1 MTKTIKSAAP
11 PVDAKGTA
19 AVEAPPLAP
28 GATPLCYVVD
38 EEPSLRHFLSLVL
51 HGAGVD
57 SVECA
62 DGAALRKTIDDRLP
76 DVVFHNVSLESGD
89 AIESMLALGKHGF
102 KGAVQLMSNR
112 GAAVLD
118 HVKTIG
124 LQHKLNMLPVLKKPF
139 ETDAIVKIMQR
150 LKLGLP
156 PAMTTRLDLQ
166 ETLDNKWIEF
176 WYQPK
181 IELRKKRLT
190 GAEAFARARHPQHG
204 IVLPEA
210 FLPGAS
216 EANLLKLSELALV
229 NALKAGANF
238 AKLGVHLTL
247 SVNIPLATLPGL
259 ALEDLVKAHRPRSD
273 KWPGLIVDV
282 PEEDVVAESERVAE
296 AAKRLESLNLRLAVD
311 GVGRG
316 HTAFAELGELP
327 FAEIKLSRAI
337 VAGCGT
343 DRVNAPLCKT
353 AIDFAHNAGRAAVAM
368 GIEKAADA
376 VALVSM
382 GCDFGQGFL
391 LGQPMPEERFMSL
404 LRQRASTQS
413 RGAAASTPA

>member
-1 MTKTIKSAAP
+1 MTKTTESPPPGDATSA
-11 PVDAKGTA
+11 A

-28 GATPLCYVVD
+28 GAIPLCYVAD

-62 DGAALRKTIDDRLP
+62 DGVALRKAIADRLP
-76 DVVFHNVSLESGD
+76 EVVFHNVSLESGD
-89 AIESMLALGKHGF
+89 AIESMLALGKQGF

-139 ETDAIVKIMQR
+139 DTESIVKIMHE

-156 PAMTTRLDLQ
+156 PAMATRLDLQ
-166 ETLDNKWIEF
+166 DVLDNKWIEF

-181 IELRKKRLT
+181 IELRKKRLA

-229 NALKAGANF
+229 GALKAGENF

-247 SVNIPLATLPGL
+247 SVNIPIAALHGLP
-259 ALEDLVKAHRPRSD
+259 LEDLVKAHRPTGD
-273 KWPGLIVDV
+273 KWPGLIVDI
-282 PEEDVVAESERVAE
+282 PEAEVVAEVERAAE
-296 AAKRLESLNLRLAVD
+296 AAKRLEPLNLRLAVD
-311 GVGRG
+311 GVGKG
-316 HTAFAELGELP
+316 QTAFAKLGEVP
-327 FAEIKLSRAI
+327 FAEIKLARAI
-337 VAGCGT
+337 VADCGT

-353 AIDFAHNAGRAAVAM
+353 AIDFAHNAGRVAVAM

-391 LGQPMPEERFMSL
+391 LGQPMPEERFTSL
-404 LRQRASTQS
+404 LRQRASSQS
-413 RGAAASTPA
+413 RTAGAPA